1 MQYKGFL
8 SIYKIRM
15 EISMVK
21 NHILINGQLLQT
33 NKKFA
38 DLKLTQKEKINEWL
52 YESYKNYYGYKKSY
66 PGNGEDEQIV
76 ECVLDK
82 ITSCNIWIPE
92 KEIYAYYQ
100 KKKNALRK
108 RLEKE
113 LPITEKAEG

>member
-1 MQYKGFL
+1 MA
-8 SIYKIRM
+8 
-15 EISMVK
+15 K
-21 NHILINGQLLQT
+21 NHQFINGQLLQT
-33 NKKFA
+33 NKTFS
-38 DLKLTQKEKINEWL
+38 DLKLSQKEKINEWL
-52 YESYKNYYGYKKSY
+52 YESYKNYYINTKSY
-66 PGNGEDEQIV
+66 PGNGEDDQIV

-113 LPITEKAEG
+113 LQLGQENFGEDNHGKI